1 MRDIFRVCFVVRIGA
16 NSVGMGT
23 SEVCYLHIVSTEG
36 KVRDAYRVCFTV
48 CVGTNCVGTSEV
60 SYLHRRGRCEMP
72 TGCVEWCVLE
82 QTWWIFFMS
91 VPSLKGF
98 KLASHQSAA

>member
-16 NSVGMGT
+16 NSVCMGT